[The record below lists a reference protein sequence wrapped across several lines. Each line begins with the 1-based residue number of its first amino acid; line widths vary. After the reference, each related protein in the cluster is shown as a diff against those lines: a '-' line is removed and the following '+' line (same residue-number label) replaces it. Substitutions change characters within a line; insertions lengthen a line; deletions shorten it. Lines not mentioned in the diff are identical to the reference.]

1 MKKDIIL
8 RAKNLSFKYKNSK
21 EEILKNVDIEVE
33 RGKFTG
39 IIGPN
44 GSGKSTLFKCL
55 MGEVE
60 TKSGTVLFENKD
72 ILKINPKERA
82 KKIAIVQQKNQ
93 AVEDFTV
100 REVVEMGR
108 TPYHKIF
115 ESYDEDDYRAIENAI
130 YLVGLKELENRYC
143 HQLSGGQLQR
153 VWLALALAQ
162 EAELILLD
170 EPTTY
175 LDIKYQI
182 QLMEMMRELV
192 DNHSITCVAVLHDL
206 NQVLNYADYTYLI
219 NNGEIFSKGN
229 TKEVLKSKNLNE
241 VFGINSKVFDSVDNR
256 KVLDIFLQKEDKYVH
271 EDIKVGQI
279 RQI

>member
-8 RAKNLSFKYKNSK
+8 RAKNLSFKYKNNK

-108 TPYHKIF
+108 TPYHKMF

-192 DNHSITCVAVLHDL
+192 DNHGITCVAVLHDL